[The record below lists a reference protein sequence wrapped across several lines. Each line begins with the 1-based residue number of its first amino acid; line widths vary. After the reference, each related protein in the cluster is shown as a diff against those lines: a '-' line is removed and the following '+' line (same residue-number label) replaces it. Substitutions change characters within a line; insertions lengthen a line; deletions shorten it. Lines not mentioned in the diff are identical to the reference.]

1 MVDGP
6 LPKGSASTCERGAID
21 KAFSLLAA
29 FGREANAGVGVSE
42 LARRAELSK
51 STAFRVLAVLERNGV
66 VCRQGLQYR
75 IGSQLYELGYQ
86 ALVGEY
92 QWLQNALTPYLAQLF
107 ELTHETVHLAV
118 LRGPDVVYLNKLY
131 GHRHFPAPSRIGGVV
146 PAYCTAIGKA
156 MLAHDP
162 QGIEETLARGLV
174 RWTSKTLASS
184 DDLER
189 ALEFA
194 RLEGMAVDDEE
205 SRQGLHCLAVP
216 VFNAQRSVVAAFSVA
231 GAAGKIDPGVHGRAL
246 RRVGYEASRAL
257 ATRRTEPRPLDA
269 V

>member
-1 MVDGP
+1 MADDSTSNGP
-6 LPKGSASTCERGAID
+6 ASTCERGAID
-21 KAFSLLAA
+21 KAFSLLSA

-66 VCRQGLQYR
+66 VDRQGLQYR

-86 ALVGEY
+86 ALVGEH
-92 QWLQNALTPYLAQLF
+92 QRLQNSLTPFLAQLY

-162 QGIEETLARGLV
+162 DGIEETVARGLV
-174 RWTSKTLASS
+174 PWTAKTLANS

-189 ALEFA
+189 TLEKVRA
-194 RLEGMAVDDEE
+194 SGMAVDDEE
-205 SRQGLHCLAVP
+205 SRPGLHCLAVP

-231 GAAGKIDPGVHGRAL
+231 GAAGRIDPRVHGQAL
-246 RRVGYEASRAL
+246 RRVGYEATRAL
-257 ATRRTEPRPLDA
+257 ASKLPEQHQSRSQ
-269 V
+269 